1 MIILDLPKPP
11 AERFLPVNTI
21 VAAPDTL
28 RDLLKLARQGDARA
42 LEDLCRKM
50 RPHLY
55 RVALS
60 VLRNSDE
67 ADDVAQ
73 DALIR
78 ALERHTL
85 FLGRGSLK
93 AWMTRI
99 ALNLAKNRIRDR
111 SRQKELLAQAGPVE
125 LQPTHGQTLPMPNEA
140 LALQRLRLK
149 VQEGVDML
157 PNRQRDV
164 LRLRLGA
171 EMGFAEIAKTLR
183 ISEANARVC
192 AGHGLKKLRARLQEE
207 KTSLHAEEIK

>member
-1 MIILDLPKPP
+1 MMLLNLPKPS

-21 VAAPDTL
+21 VATPETL
-28 RDLLKLARQGDARA
+28 SDLLKRARQGDARA
-42 LEDLCRKM
+42 LEELCQKM

-78 ALERHTL
+78 ALERHSL

-93 AWMTRI
+93 AWMSRI

-111 SRQKELLAQAGPVE
+111 SRHKELLAQAAPVE
-125 LQPTHGQTLPMPNEA
+125 LQPTHGQNLPTPNEA
-140 LALQRLRLK
+140 LSLQRLTQR
-149 VQEGVDML
+149 VQECVDLL
-157 PNRQRDV
+157 PARQRDV

-192 AGHGLKKLRARLQEE
+192 AGHGLKKLRPLLKEE
-207 KTSLHAEEIK
+207 KITLHSGEKK